1 MFKQV
6 SGDQSGALD
15 TVGPHGVAA
24 GDVGSGEQNHRKHP
38 AQGMCHGVWNGVG
51 SDNQAVDA
59 FGQFADSFGSIIQ
72 TPGHDQDD
80 ALTRIRGHGLKAHDQ
95 LGVVG
100 DRQVSQH
107 QPVRVVPR
115 GDGAPG
121 SIGR

>member
-1 MFKQV
+1 VFEEV
-6 SGDQSGALD
+6 SGDQGGTLD
-15 TVGPHGVAA
+15 IVGPHGVAT
-24 GDVGSGEQNHRKHP
+24 GDVGSGEQNHGHHP
-38 AQGMCHGVWNGVG
+38 AQGMRNGIRNGVG
-51 SDNQAVDA
+51 SDDQAVDA

-107 QPVRVVPR
+107 QPVRLVPR
-115 GDGAPG
+115 GSGAPG
-121 SIGR
+121 SVGR